1 MMNKVQIMKMTLA
14 MKEGVAEEEAEE
26 EEEILMRLNQILFLH
41 LINPHP
47 RRKIKI
53 VTEVHIQ
60 RLSHNKERRMKM
72 MKGCLGMN

>member
-14 MKEGVAEEEAEE
+14 MKEGVAEEEA

-72 MKGCLGMN
+72 IKGCLGMN